1 MDKMTQEDRIK
12 HYAHLIQRQT
22 GKAVRPYRADGYV
35 NMVNRYG
42 TSKDSSEQYN
52 FVPDAPVADDVLE
65 MHYENN
71 GLFSKIIDMPAEE
84 AIKHG
89 FTIED
94 VEDGK
99 LADFYSEALD
109 ELNWEENA
117 MTAVKWAR
125 LFGGS
130 IAIMLVNDGRGLEE
144 PLDWKNIQS
153 IDDIRVYDRS
163 LISPDYS
170 SVFNYDP
177 QDPFRVRGS
186 RLGMPEY
193 YDVYSKYGSFR
204 VHDSRCLVFQNG
216 VLPENATNS
225 IYQFWGIPEY
235 IRLNKAIRDADVA
248 HRSAPKLLERSVQ
261 PIYKMKDLAA
271 ELATEQGE
279 DRILKRLQVIDTARG
294 ILNSLVIDADG
305 EDYDFK
311 TFQYNGITDVISA
324 SCNMLAALSNIPQVI
339 LFGQTISGMSS
350 TDDTSMENYY
360 NYIER
365 IQKRMLRSNLR
376 YLLSVVF
383 QAGLA
388 TGEVDEVPKLKVQ
401 FNPLWSVS
409 DSEQAT
415 LDQQK
420 AQTEQIKAQTAQ
432 IYVGMEAIDPS
443 EVRSKLADSD
453 DFDVENMLD
462 EYTEEELEAGM
473 PSNDESQEQTPADG
487 QPATPDSQPTGN
499 DEKAGPGQLLNEK
512 TLSAVGNNAKYP
524 ATMETK
530 VSSDP
535 HENKEGTE
543 GDAPASAPAATKKP
557 SDMDPEEKAKAAQS
571 RQNKAKDR
579 EDSLRTDDNNSHSE
593 DQKGSVGVI
602 VVNGGRVLN
611 GTRHNDFGY
620 GLVCGPGGHIE
631 EGETPEQA
639 AFRETKEEFGITPKS
654 LMCLGQGPKEKD
666 TGLKPYLFLCTE
678 YYGTPNCEDLEMT
691 GAKFSTI
698 EELNEKAESLFGPFA
713 DGLNILM
720 DCLETG
726 IFYTDPAEGV
736 TDEKLNAHLEKAM
749 NSDGGSG
756 SGNFGHEGR
765 PGKVGG
771 SAESHNFGG
780 LKNSEL
786 SSKMNGVFD
795 DAKIGTRF
803 SVKMNGVAGKD
814 DYEIY
819 KVSDGFYV
827 RSKKGGNDIVKSVDK
842 LVENCGVY
850 VTNLT
855 SDKVMYKEANIEVG
869 EPETEEAQSF
879 TRAYESCRKE
889 RERLASGNYKITE
902 VDDATAKKYAD
913 TLNKASK
920 AKIAKLAMDDPQ
932 FKAVVDNISA
942 YTQGEYVYQRKAT
955 EKFISNGYDP
965 SNDAILGDR
974 LTDSLYLCKDM
985 YKGQNLSVS
994 SASVTEGMANLTKAV
1009 NCSDPFDGEL
1019 YRVAQDRSLMKT
1031 ADSGNQGVYTPP
1043 KPGETISIVAPTSFS
1058 KDKAAIDKIAKDKSG
1073 DIIYYTVQPG
1083 AHAVDV
1089 SKLSPYKQ
1097 AELLT
1102 CGEYEVVSVDSK
1114 PQRVV
1119 MTQTDRFTSETIDS
1133 LKANRGATVDD
1144 GFVKFPILETHV
1156 TLRQKEPIHMD
1167 SCDDSI
1173 HRYRPD
1179 DFSERMVYDD
1189 EIDLDGGPGSGNYGH
1204 EGVPGEVGGSAPSD
1218 SHSGSS
1224 AGSSTVP
1231 KFKSL
1236 IPKDS
1241 YFNSSSYN
1249 KAVEDFRG
1257 AIRKHDEAWKKYREL
1272 EKALKSESTPKPESE
1287 WDDNDIFE
1295 DLIDHRPMTYTEK
1308 GKKIKSEM
1316 DKTFKDAC
1324 VYDNEQTETGDKLRE
1339 IKKKEHDKQVKNIHF
1354 QPPADASSD
1363 DYEGFTTKTTGTSA
1377 YDDYINGERN
1387 GGRIA
1392 EMSPAEYLKRCAYQV
1407 FEDATI
1413 ESTLAAI
1420 DESNVKKYADMMKN
1434 GTKFDMPY
1442 LNFMSGQQEGRH
1454 RAAAAMQAGI
1464 DKIPVLVVGEMFA
1477 KYDGGKGSGN
1487 WGHEGRKGKLGGSA
1501 PGGGMHNRISEEGGT
1516 YTSFSKKQKKLA
1528 TPHTASAGELDNL
1541 PNNTKVVVDTT
1552 FGKYSMVYNAK
1563 YGAFIGQD
1571 GVEMYPKDIEDSF
1584 NGDDNKLQV
1593 FIPNE
1598 ASTNYS
1604 KLKQSFDVSL
1614 SRMASAKSYAR
1625 PQDADNDLRADTG
1638 SVWKTLSDKQ
1648 KKVLRDYT
1656 GSDFSSINYSL
1667 RKQRGTK
1674 ENCDRINDMTAAIS
1688 KSKTKQDMWLSRGV
1702 DFEALPSMFGIK
1714 PSNFREDKIGSL
1726 VGKSG
1731 KDEGFMS
1738 CGTTTQTGYSDG
1750 SDVDLKIYVPKGSEA
1765 MYAEPFARFGSN
1777 PESNH
1782 WNGESHQS
1790 SFSSE
1795 METILQRGSHFQCT
1809 KATYDAKEQKYHIE
1823 IAVTS
1828 QEHKNLDW

>member
-736 TDEKLNAHLEKAM
+736 TGEKLNSHLEKAM
-749 NSDGGSG
+749 NADGGAT
-756 SGNFGHEGR
+756 SGNFGHKGR
-765 PGKVGG
+765 EGKVGG
-771 SAESHNFGG
+771 SAPGDHVAEQCGKITSRLSDINAELVRCNEEMISKGVSPQLMERMQSLVSESQKIKSD
-780 LKNSEL
+780 LEISDPNSKTNVAKRLCEEGHPTEDQVINSL
-786 SSKMNGVFD
+786 PKEWRESYDPSGEHTYGEEFS
-795 DAKIGTRF
+795 AKIGSWCGEGYKELKNDKVIDKAIRTSSTKWKSGNLYRGL
-803 SVKMNGVAGKD
+803 SVDGSQLSALKPGATIKMDGLSSWSSDISPAMSFATTEKDPVLIVDKTTGVRNALSIAQMSSRSWEKEVL
-814 DYEIY
+814 YC
-819 KVSDGFYV
+819 SDQEFT
-827 RSKKGGNDIVKSVDK
+827 IKSVTTRPVD
-842 LVENCGVY
+842 Y
-850 VTNLT
+850 
-855 SDKVMYKEANIEVG
+855 G
-869 EPETEEAQSF
+869 ES
-879 TRAYESCRKE
+879 
-889 RERLASGNYKITE
+889 ASGN
-902 VDDATAKKYAD
+902 A
-913 TLNKASK
+913 
-920 AKIAKLAMDDPQ
+920 
-932 FKAVVDNISA
+932 
-942 YTQGEYVYQRKAT
+942 
-955 EKFISNGYDP
+955 
-965 SNDAILGDR
+965 GD
-974 LTDSLYLCKDM
+974 
-985 YKGQNLSVS
+985 
-994 SASVTEGMANLTKAV
+994 
-1009 NCSDPFDGEL
+1009 
-1019 YRVAQDRSLMKT
+1019 
-1031 ADSGNQGVYTPP
+1031 
-1043 KPGETISIVAPTSFS
+1043 
-1058 KDKAAIDKIAKDKSG
+1058 
-1073 DIIYYTVQPG
+1073 
-1083 AHAVDV
+1083 
-1089 SKLSPYKQ
+1089 
-1097 AELLT
+1097 
-1102 CGEYEVVSVDSK
+1102 
-1114 PQRVV
+1114 
-1119 MTQTDRFTSETIDS
+1119 
-1133 LKANRGATVDD
+1133 
-1144 GFVKFPILETHV
+1144 
-1156 TLRQKEPIHMD
+1156 
-1167 SCDDSI
+1167 
-1173 HRYRPD
+1173 
-1179 DFSERMVYDD
+1179 
-1189 EIDLDGGPGSGNYGH
+1189 
-1204 EGVPGEVGGSAPSD
+1204 
-1218 SHSGSS
+1218 
-1224 AGSSTVP
+1224 
-1231 KFKSL
+1231 
-1236 IPKDS
+1236 
-1241 YFNSSSYN
+1241 
-1249 KAVEDFRG
+1249 
-1257 AIRKHDEAWKKYREL
+1257 
-1272 EKALKSESTPKPESE
+1272 
-1287 WDDNDIFE
+1287 
-1295 DLIDHRPMTYTEK
+1295 
-1308 GKKIKSEM
+1308 
-1316 DKTFKDAC
+1316 
-1324 VYDNEQTETGDKLRE
+1324 
-1339 IKKKEHDKQVKNIHF
+1339 
-1354 QPPADASSD
+1354 
-1363 DYEGFTTKTTGTSA
+1363 
-1377 YDDYINGERN
+1377 
-1387 GGRIA
+1387 
-1392 EMSPAEYLKRCAYQV
+1392 
-1407 FEDATI
+1407 
-1413 ESTLAAI
+1413 
-1420 DESNVKKYADMMKN
+1420 
-1434 GTKFDMPY
+1434 
-1442 LNFMSGQQEGRH
+1442 
-1454 RAAAAMQAGI
+1454 
-1464 DKIPVLVVGEMFA
+1464 
-1477 KYDGGKGSGN
+1477 
-1487 WGHEGRKGKLGGSA
+1487 
-1501 PGGGMHNRISEEGGT
+1501 
-1516 YTSFSKKQKKLA
+1516 FSKK
-1528 TPHTASAGELDNL
+1528 ASR
-1541 PNNTKVVVDTT
+1541 KVTV
-1552 FGKYSMVYNAK
+1552 
-1563 YGAFIGQD
+1563 IE
-1571 GVEMYPKDIEDSF
+1571 VEA
-1584 NGDDNKLQV
+1584 N
-1593 FIPNE
+1593 
-1598 ASTNYS
+1598 
-1604 KLKQSFDVSL
+1604 
-1614 SRMASAKSYAR
+1614 
-1625 PQDADNDLRADTG
+1625 
-1638 SVWKTLSDKQ
+1638 SD
-1648 KKVLRDYT
+1648 
-1656 GSDFSSINYSL
+1656 
-1667 RKQRGTK
+1667 
-1674 ENCDRINDMTAAIS
+1674 
-1688 KSKTKQDMWLSRGV
+1688 
-1702 DFEALPSMFGIK
+1702 
-1714 PSNFREDKIGSL
+1714 
-1726 VGKSG
+1726 
-1731 KDEGFMS
+1731 
-1738 CGTTTQTGYSDG
+1738 
-1750 SDVDLKIYVPKGSEA
+1750 
-1765 MYAEPFARFGSN
+1765 
-1777 PESNH
+1777 
-1782 WNGESHQS
+1782 
-1790 SFSSE
+1790 
-1795 METILQRGSHFQCT
+1795 
-1809 KATYDAKEQKYHIE
+1809 
-1823 IAVTS
+1823 
-1828 QEHKNLDW
+1828 

>member
-42 TSKDSSEQYN
+42 TSKDSSEQYD

-89 FTIED
+89 FTLED

-130 IAIMLVNDGRGLEE
+130 IAVMLVNDGRGLEE

-163 LISPDYS
+163 LVHPDYS

-235 IRLNKAIRDADVA
+235 IRLNKAIRDADIA

-324 SCNMLAALSNIPQVI
+324 SCNMLAALSNIPQII

-360 NYIER
+360 NYVER

-420 AQTEQIKAQTAQ
+420 AQTEQVKAQTAQ

-473 PSNDESQEQTPADG
+473 PSDDESQEQTPADG

-499 DEKAGPGQLLNEK
+499 DEKAGPGQFLNEK
-512 TLSAVGNNAKYP
+512 TLSAVGNNAKDP

-543 GDAPASAPAATKKP
+543 GDEPASAPAATKKP

-579 EDSLRTDDNNSHSE
+579 EDSLRADDNNSHSE

-602 VVNGGRVLN
+602 VVNGGRILN

-698 EELNEKAESLFGPFA
+698 EELNEKAESMFGPFA

-736 TDEKLNAHLEKAM
+736 TDEKLNSHLEKAM
-749 NSDGGSG
+749 NADDDDW
-756 SGNFGHEGR
+756 
-765 PGKVGG
+765 VTI
-771 SAESHNFGG
+771 
-780 LKNSEL
+780 
-786 SSKMNGVFD
+786 NGTHVLID
-795 DAKIGTRF
+795 E
-803 SVKMNGVAGKD
+803 NGVAQGGGKLNGMSFKEAKSTKRHSSEPKD
-814 DYEIY
+814 KTSSHATKGLDESYTGSLDAAR
-819 KVSDGFYV
+819 KFN
-827 RSKKGGNDIVKSVDK
+827 KKLHDSHPEAFGSNDIFDENCKAIYNKRFGSVKFLYENAEGEEKNLYKKVPFEEWKKMDFEDQSHSYVDYDDFKKSYTDYYNEYAEKGSVIDGLNIYHNGAAKTGYGKAKGARKELDEKYGLSKFIDDNPDVHYNGGTLYRGVKSNASQVK
-842 LVENCGVY
+842 QIQKAL
-850 VTNLT
+850 
-855 SDKVMYKEANIEVG
+855 
-869 EPETEEAQSF
+869 
-879 TRAYESCRKE
+879 ESGGTIDMRGC
-889 RERLASGNYKITE
+889 SSWT
-902 VDDATAKKYAD
+902 
-913 TLNKASK
+913 
-920 AKIAKLAMDDPQ
+920 
-932 FKAVVDNISA
+932 
-942 YTQGEYVYQRKAT
+942 TQEY
-955 EKFISNGYDP
+955 
-965 SNDAILGDR
+965 
-974 LTDSLYLCKDM
+974 
-985 YKGQNLSVS
+985 
-994 SASVTEGMANLTKAV
+994 
-1009 NCSDPFDGEL
+1009 
-1019 YRVAQDRSLMKT
+1019 
-1031 ADSGNQGVYTPP
+1031 
-1043 KPGETISIVAPTSFS
+1043 
-1058 KDKAAIDKIAKDKSG
+1058 IAKDFC
-1073 DIIYYTVQPG
+1073 
-1083 AHAVDV
+1083 
-1089 SKLSPYKQ
+1089 
-1097 AELLT
+1097 EN
-1102 CGEYEVVSVDSK
+1102 
-1114 PQRVV
+1114 
-1119 MTQTDRFTSETIDS
+1119 S
-1133 LKANRGATVDD
+1133 LK
-1144 GFVKFPILETHV
+1144 
-1156 TLRQKEPIHMD
+1156 
-1167 SCDDSI
+1167 
-1173 HRYRPD
+1173 
-1179 DFSERMVYDD
+1179 
-1189 EIDLDGGPGSGNYGH
+1189 GS
-1204 EGVPGEVGGSAPSD
+1204 
-1218 SHSGSS
+1218 
-1224 AGSSTVP
+1224 
-1231 KFKSL
+1231 
-1236 IPKDS
+1236 
-1241 YFNSSSYN
+1241 
-1249 KAVEDFRG
+1249 
-1257 AIRKHDEAWKKYREL
+1257 
-1272 EKALKSESTPKPESE
+1272 
-1287 WDDNDIFE
+1287 
-1295 DLIDHRPMTYTEK
+1295 
-1308 GKKIKSEM
+1308 
-1316 DKTFKDAC
+1316 
-1324 VYDNEQTETGDKLRE
+1324 
-1339 IKKKEHDKQVKNIHF
+1339 
-1354 QPPADASSD
+1354 
-1363 DYEGFTTKTTGTSA
+1363 
-1377 YDDYINGERN
+1377 
-1387 GGRIA
+1387 
-1392 EMSPAEYLKRCAYQV
+1392 
-1407 FEDATI
+1407 
-1413 ESTLAAI
+1413 
-1420 DESNVKKYADMMKN
+1420 
-1434 GTKFDMPY
+1434 
-1442 LNFMSGQQEGRH
+1442 
-1454 RAAAAMQAGI
+1454 
-1464 DKIPVLVVGEMFA
+1464 
-1477 KYDGGKGSGN
+1477 
-1487 WGHEGRKGKLGGSA
+1487 
-1501 PGGGMHNRISEEGGT
+1501 
-1516 YTSFSKKQKKLA
+1516 
-1528 TPHTASAGELDNL
+1528 
-1541 PNNTKVVVDTT
+1541 
-1552 FGKYSMVYNAK
+1552 
-1563 YGAFIGQD
+1563 
-1571 GVEMYPKDIEDSF
+1571 
-1584 NGDDNKLQV
+1584 
-1593 FIPNE
+1593 
-1598 ASTNYS
+1598 
-1604 KLKQSFDVSL
+1604 
-1614 SRMASAKSYAR
+1614 ASAKHVVFVEEGNKERNAMPY
-1625 PQDADNDLRADTG
+1625 P
-1638 SVWKTLSDKQ
+1638 
-1648 KKVLRDYT
+1648 Y
-1656 GSDFSSINYSL
+1656 SS
-1667 RKQRGTK
+1667 T
-1674 ENCDRINDMTAAIS
+1674 
-1688 KSKTKQDMWLSRGV
+1688 
-1702 DFEALPSMFGIK
+1702 
-1714 PSNFREDKIGSL
+1714 
-1726 VGKSG
+1726 
-1731 KDEGFMS
+1731 GFMIQNEVLYS
-1738 CGTTTQTGYSDG
+1738 GTTKFKP
-1750 SDVDLKIYVPKGSEA
+1750 LKIEEKDGTMYVYVESE
-1765 MYAEPFARFGSN
+1765 
-1777 PESNH
+1777 
-1782 WNGESHQS
+1782 
-1790 SFSSE
+1790 
-1795 METILQRGSHFQCT
+1795 
-1809 KATYDAKEQKYHIE
+1809 
-1823 IAVTS
+1823 
-1828 QEHKNLDW
+1828 

>member
-1 MDKMTQEDRIK
+1 MDKMRQEDRIK

-89 FTIED
+89 FTLED

-235 IRLNKAIRDADVA
+235 IRLNKAIRDADIA

-487 QPATPDSQPTGN
+487 QTATPDSQPTGN

-512 TLSAVGNNAKYP
+512 TLSAVGNNAKDP

-593 DQKGSVGVI
+593 EQKGSVGVI
-602 VVNGGRVLN
+602 VVNGGRILN

-654 LMCLGQGPKEKD
+654 LMWLGQGPEEKD

-736 TDEKLNAHLEKAM
+736 TDEKLNSHLEKAM

-795 DAKIGTRF
+795 DAKIGTHF

-879 TRAYESCRKE
+879 TGAYESCRKE

-902 VDDATAKKYAD
+902 VDEATAKKYAD

-1119 MTQTDRFTSETIDS
+1119 MTQTDRFTSDTIDS

-1189 EIDLDGGPGSGNYGH
+1189 EIDFDGGSGSGNFNH
-1204 EGVPGEVGGSAPSD
+1204 EGRPGEIGGSAPKGSAD
-1218 SHSGSS
+1218 CAASVQKLSTLKDGFSNLTARQQYVYLSRSGVIPNSELETLK
-1224 AGSSTVP
+1224 AGATSGDPEAIKTLKQYEEDYFYNAEYGRTV
-1231 KFKSL
+1231 KSL
-1236 IPKDS
+1236 DC
-1241 YFNSSSYN
+1241 
-1249 KAVEDFRG
+1249 EMR
-1257 AIRKHDEAWKKYREL
+1257 DEVASMSKEEARNWISQSTGREL
-1272 EKALKSESTPKPESE
+1272 YDYEQWANPNSDAQKVAIDLGMVETPQVVSKDDFNKYVEESGAVVCY
-1287 WDDNDIFE
+1287 
-1295 DLIDHRPMTYTEK
+1295 R
-1308 GKKIKSEM
+1308 G
-1316 DKTFKDAC
+1316 
-1324 VYDNEQTETGDKLRE
+1324 
-1339 IKKKEHDKQVKNIHF
+1339 VKNT
-1354 QPPADASSD
+1354 PD
-1363 DYEGFTTKTTGTSA
+1363 
-1377 YDDYINGERN
+1377 
-1387 GGRIA
+1387 
-1392 EMSPAEYLKRCAYQV
+1392 
-1407 FEDATI
+1407 
-1413 ESTLAAI
+1413 
-1420 DESNVKKYADMMKN
+1420 
-1434 GTKFDMPY
+1434 
-1442 LNFMSGQQEGRH
+1442 MSGASMLYQMAYNTQENYFGD
-1454 RAAAAMQAGI
+1454 GI
-1464 DKIPVLVVGEMFA
+1464 YG
-1477 KYDGGKGSGN
+1477 DG
-1487 WGHEGRKGKLGGSA
+1487 L
-1501 PGGGMHNRISEEGGT
+1501 
-1516 YTSFSKKQKKLA
+1516 YFSTDQN
-1528 TPHTASAGELDNL
+1528 TAVA
-1541 PNNTKVVVDTT
+1541 
-1552 FGKYSMVYNAK
+1552 
-1563 YGAFIGQD
+1563 
-1571 GVEMYPKDIEDSF
+1571 
-1584 NGDDNKLQV
+1584 
-1593 FIPNE
+1593 
-1598 ASTNYS
+1598 
-1604 KLKQSFDVSL
+1604 
-1614 SRMASAKSYAR
+1614 YA
-1625 PQDADNDLRADTG
+1625 N
-1638 SVWKTLSDKQ
+1638 
-1648 KKVLRDYT
+1648 
-1656 GSDFSSINYSL
+1656 
-1667 RKQRGTK
+1667 
-1674 ENCDRINDMTAAIS
+1674 
-1688 KSKTKQDMWLSRGV
+1688 
-1702 DFEALPSMFGIK
+1702 
-1714 PSNFREDKIGSL
+1714 
-1726 VGKSG
+1726 
-1731 KDEGFMS
+1731 
-1738 CGTTTQTGYSDG
+1738 
-1750 SDVDLKIYVPKGSEA
+1750 GSEA
-1765 MYAEPFARFGSN
+1765 VAMCAIRPDAKVIDYKSPEIEKARKYLGTSDYAVAAMCS
-1777 PESNH
+1777 
-1782 WNGESHQS
+1782 
-1790 SFSSE
+1790 
-1795 METILQRGSHFQCT
+1795 C
-1809 KATYDAKEQKYHIE
+1809 YDAIKVKMGGDEDYYVVLNRAAMIMADPVDALANTAIE
-1823 IAVTS
+1823 AS
-1828 QEHKNLDW
+1828 QRNSVKNAKS

>member
-756 SGNFGHEGR
+756 SGNFGHEG
-765 PGKVGG
+765 
-771 SAESHNFGG
+771 
-780 LKNSEL
+780 
-786 SSKMNGVFD
+786 
-795 DAKIGTRF
+795 
-803 SVKMNGVAGKD
+803 
-814 DYEIY
+814 
-819 KVSDGFYV
+819 
-827 RSKKGGNDIVKSVDK
+827 
-842 LVENCGVY
+842 
-850 VTNLT
+850 
-855 SDKVMYKEANIEVG
+855 
-869 EPETEEAQSF
+869 
-879 TRAYESCRKE
+879 
-889 RERLASGNYKITE
+889 
-902 VDDATAKKYAD
+902 
-913 TLNKASK
+913 
-920 AKIAKLAMDDPQ
+920 
-932 FKAVVDNISA
+932 
-942 YTQGEYVYQRKAT
+942 
-955 EKFISNGYDP
+955 
-965 SNDAILGDR
+965 
-974 LTDSLYLCKDM
+974 
-985 YKGQNLSVS
+985 
-994 SASVTEGMANLTKAV
+994 
-1009 NCSDPFDGEL
+1009 
-1019 YRVAQDRSLMKT
+1019 
-1031 ADSGNQGVYTPP
+1031 
-1043 KPGETISIVAPTSFS
+1043 
-1058 KDKAAIDKIAKDKSG
+1058 
-1073 DIIYYTVQPG
+1073 
-1083 AHAVDV
+1083 
-1089 SKLSPYKQ
+1089 
-1097 AELLT
+1097 
-1102 CGEYEVVSVDSK
+1102 
-1114 PQRVV
+1114 
-1119 MTQTDRFTSETIDS
+1119 
-1133 LKANRGATVDD
+1133 
-1144 GFVKFPILETHV
+1144 
-1156 TLRQKEPIHMD
+1156 
-1167 SCDDSI
+1167 
-1173 HRYRPD
+1173 
-1179 DFSERMVYDD
+1179 
-1189 EIDLDGGPGSGNYGH
+1189 
-1204 EGVPGEVGGSAPSD
+1204 VPGQVGGSAPSTSGPISKSSFQNGSGHFEVTGDVKDMYLTKPARTRIEGAIKTVKTANDLKKYLENQGIKLETSYEPLKKAMDREIPSIKEQADYVIAAIEQYKDLGGLKALKAVHIYDHDIDAQAQYSYRAKGEGEVPDEGHLYISYMADGAQIMHEFAHAYAD
-1218 SHSGSS
+1218 STKPDGMDVVEWSAKLNQEAGLSKDVKAYFGADSDAKEAERFANAMGYAIADGDGPDGRLAFAANVANIVRNSNGSS
-1224 AGSSTVP
+1224 AGMSGGNIAFRSM
-1231 KFKSL
+1231 

-1241 YFNSSSYN
+1241 YFNSPSYK
-1249 KAVEDFRG
+1249 KAVEAYRG
-1257 AIRKHDEAWKKYREL
+1257 AIRKHDDAWKKYSDLKEDL
-1272 EKALKSESTPKPESE
+1272 KAESAPKPESE

-1295 DLIDHRPMTYTEK
+1295 DLIGHRPMTYTEK

-1316 DKTFKDAC
+1316 DKAFKDSQE
-1324 VYDNEQTETGDKLRE
+1324 YDHEQTETGDKLRE

-1392 EMSPAEYLKRCAYQV
+1392 EMSPAEYLQRCAYQV

-1464 DKIPVLVVGEMFA
+1464 DKIPVLVVGERFA

-1501 PGGGMHNRISEEGGT
+1501 PGGGVHNRISEEGGS

-1528 TPHTASAGELDNL
+1528 TTHFAGKGEFHNL
-1541 PNNTKVVVDTT
+1541 PDKTKIVADLV
-1552 FGKYSMVYNAK
+1552 FGPYSMVYNAK
-1563 YGAFIGQD
+1563 HGMFIGED
-1571 GVEMYPKDIEDSF
+1571 GAEMNPDDVTDACDKDTPVR
-1584 NGDDNKLQV
+1584 V

-1598 ASTNYS
+1598 ASTNYN
-1604 KLKQSFDVSL
+1604 KLKQSFDVSP
-1614 SRMASAKSYAR
+1614 SRMAEAKAYSQ
-1625 PQDADNDLRADTG
+1625 PKQADKDLRKKTG
-1638 SVWKTLSDKQ
+1638 EVWKTLTDGQ
-1648 KKVLRDYT
+1648 KKSLYDYT
-1656 GSDFSSINYSL
+1656 GGFFMDINHSL
-1667 RKQRGTK
+1667 RSGHGTVQNQSK
-1674 ENCDRINDMTAAIS
+1674 ASDITTAIA
-1688 KSKTKQDMWLSRGV
+1688 KSKTQEDMWLYRGV
-1702 DFEALPSMFGIK
+1702 GLEAVPKMFGIDWGK
-1714 PSNFREDKIGSL
+1714 IQKNDIGSI
-1726 VGKSG
+1726 VGMSG
-1731 KDEGFMS
+1731 SDDGFMS
-1738 CGTTTQTGYSDG
+1738 CGTTAGTGYG
-1750 SDVDLKIYVPKGSEA
+1750 DVTDVNMKIFVPKGSEA
-1765 MYAEPFARFGSN
+1765 LYAEPFSKYGSN
-1777 PESNH
+1777 PDAKN
-1782 WNGESHQS
+1782 WNGESDQTY
-1790 SFSSE
+1790 FSSE

-1809 KATYDAKEQKYHIE
+1809 KAYYDEDKKKYSIE
-1823 IAVTS
+1823 VAVTG
-1828 QEHKNLDW
+1828 QEYKELNW

>member
-89 FTIED
+89 FTLED

-235 IRLNKAIRDADVA
+235 IRLNKAIRDADIA

-324 SCNMLAALSNIPQVI
+324 SCNMLAALSNIPQII

-360 NYIER
+360 NYVER

-409 DSEQAT
+409 DSDQAT

-473 PSNDESQEQTPADG
+473 PSNDESQEQTPDDG

-512 TLSAVGNNAKYP
+512 TLSAVGNNAKDP

-736 TDEKLNAHLEKAM
+736 TDEKLNSHLEKAM
-749 NSDGGSG
+749 NSDGGAT
-756 SGNFGHEGR
+756 SGNFGHKGR
-765 PGKVGG
+765 EGKVGG
-771 SAESHNFGG
+771 SAPGDIVSEQCGKMTLRLSDINAELVKCNEEMISKGMSPQLVTRMQSLVSESQKIKSDLEIYNP
-780 LKNSEL
+780 
-786 SSKMNGVFD
+786 SSKTNVAKRLCKEGHPTEERVIDSLPKEWRESYDPSGEHTYGEEFS
-795 DAKIGTRF
+795 AKIGSWCGEGYKELKNDKVIDKAIRTSSAKWKSGNLYRGL
-803 SVKMNGVAGKD
+803 SVDGSQLSALKPGATIKMDGLSSWSSDISPAMSFATTEKDPVLIVDKTTGVRNALSIAQMSSRSWEKEVL
-814 DYEIY
+814 YC
-819 KVSDGFYV
+819 SDQEFT
-827 RSKKGGNDIVKSVDK
+827 IKSVTTRPVD
-842 LVENCGVY
+842 Y
-850 VTNLT
+850 
-855 SDKVMYKEANIEVG
+855 G
-869 EPETEEAQSF
+869 ES
-879 TRAYESCRKE
+879 
-889 RERLASGNYKITE
+889 ASGN
-902 VDDATAKKYAD
+902 A
-913 TLNKASK
+913 
-920 AKIAKLAMDDPQ
+920 
-932 FKAVVDNISA
+932 
-942 YTQGEYVYQRKAT
+942 
-955 EKFISNGYDP
+955 
-965 SNDAILGDR
+965 GD
-974 LTDSLYLCKDM
+974 
-985 YKGQNLSVS
+985 
-994 SASVTEGMANLTKAV
+994 
-1009 NCSDPFDGEL
+1009 
-1019 YRVAQDRSLMKT
+1019 
-1031 ADSGNQGVYTPP
+1031 
-1043 KPGETISIVAPTSFS
+1043 
-1058 KDKAAIDKIAKDKSG
+1058 
-1073 DIIYYTVQPG
+1073 
-1083 AHAVDV
+1083 
-1089 SKLSPYKQ
+1089 
-1097 AELLT
+1097 
-1102 CGEYEVVSVDSK
+1102 
-1114 PQRVV
+1114 
-1119 MTQTDRFTSETIDS
+1119 
-1133 LKANRGATVDD
+1133 
-1144 GFVKFPILETHV
+1144 
-1156 TLRQKEPIHMD
+1156 
-1167 SCDDSI
+1167 
-1173 HRYRPD
+1173 
-1179 DFSERMVYDD
+1179 
-1189 EIDLDGGPGSGNYGH
+1189 
-1204 EGVPGEVGGSAPSD
+1204 
-1218 SHSGSS
+1218 
-1224 AGSSTVP
+1224 
-1231 KFKSL
+1231 
-1236 IPKDS
+1236 
-1241 YFNSSSYN
+1241 
-1249 KAVEDFRG
+1249 
-1257 AIRKHDEAWKKYREL
+1257 
-1272 EKALKSESTPKPESE
+1272 
-1287 WDDNDIFE
+1287 
-1295 DLIDHRPMTYTEK
+1295 
-1308 GKKIKSEM
+1308 
-1316 DKTFKDAC
+1316 
-1324 VYDNEQTETGDKLRE
+1324 
-1339 IKKKEHDKQVKNIHF
+1339 
-1354 QPPADASSD
+1354 
-1363 DYEGFTTKTTGTSA
+1363 
-1377 YDDYINGERN
+1377 
-1387 GGRIA
+1387 
-1392 EMSPAEYLKRCAYQV
+1392 
-1407 FEDATI
+1407 
-1413 ESTLAAI
+1413 
-1420 DESNVKKYADMMKN
+1420 
-1434 GTKFDMPY
+1434 
-1442 LNFMSGQQEGRH
+1442 
-1454 RAAAAMQAGI
+1454 
-1464 DKIPVLVVGEMFA
+1464 
-1477 KYDGGKGSGN
+1477 
-1487 WGHEGRKGKLGGSA
+1487 
-1501 PGGGMHNRISEEGGT
+1501 
-1516 YTSFSKKQKKLA
+1516 FSKK
-1528 TPHTASAGELDNL
+1528 ASR
-1541 PNNTKVVVDTT
+1541 KVTV
-1552 FGKYSMVYNAK
+1552 
-1563 YGAFIGQD
+1563 IE
-1571 GVEMYPKDIEDSF
+1571 VEA
-1584 NGDDNKLQV
+1584 N
-1593 FIPNE
+1593 
-1598 ASTNYS
+1598 
-1604 KLKQSFDVSL
+1604 
-1614 SRMASAKSYAR
+1614 
-1625 PQDADNDLRADTG
+1625 
-1638 SVWKTLSDKQ
+1638 SD
-1648 KKVLRDYT
+1648 
-1656 GSDFSSINYSL
+1656 
-1667 RKQRGTK
+1667 
-1674 ENCDRINDMTAAIS
+1674 
-1688 KSKTKQDMWLSRGV
+1688 
-1702 DFEALPSMFGIK
+1702 
-1714 PSNFREDKIGSL
+1714 
-1726 VGKSG
+1726 
-1731 KDEGFMS
+1731 
-1738 CGTTTQTGYSDG
+1738 
-1750 SDVDLKIYVPKGSEA
+1750 
-1765 MYAEPFARFGSN
+1765 
-1777 PESNH
+1777 
-1782 WNGESHQS
+1782 
-1790 SFSSE
+1790 
-1795 METILQRGSHFQCT
+1795 
-1809 KATYDAKEQKYHIE
+1809 
-1823 IAVTS
+1823 
-1828 QEHKNLDW
+1828 

>member
-235 IRLNKAIRDADVA
+235 IRLNKAIRDADIA

-324 SCNMLAALSNIPQVI
+324 SCNMLAALSNIPQII

-360 NYIER
+360 NYVER

-409 DSEQAT
+409 DSDQAT

-473 PSNDESQEQTPADG
+473 PSNDESQEQTPDDG

-512 TLSAVGNNAKYP
+512 TLSAVGNNAKDP

-749 NSDGGSG
+749 NSDGG
-756 SGNFGHEGR
+756 
-765 PGKVGG
+765 
-771 SAESHNFGG
+771 
-780 LKNSEL
+780 
-786 SSKMNGVFD
+786 
-795 DAKIGTRF
+795 
-803 SVKMNGVAGKD
+803 
-814 DYEIY
+814 
-819 KVSDGFYV
+819 
-827 RSKKGGNDIVKSVDK
+827 
-842 LVENCGVY
+842 
-850 VTNLT
+850 
-855 SDKVMYKEANIEVG
+855 
-869 EPETEEAQSF
+869 
-879 TRAYESCRKE
+879 
-889 RERLASGNYKITE
+889 
-902 VDDATAKKYAD
+902 
-913 TLNKASK
+913 
-920 AKIAKLAMDDPQ
+920 
-932 FKAVVDNISA
+932 
-942 YTQGEYVYQRKAT
+942 
-955 EKFISNGYDP
+955 
-965 SNDAILGDR
+965 
-974 LTDSLYLCKDM
+974 
-985 YKGQNLSVS
+985 
-994 SASVTEGMANLTKAV
+994 
-1009 NCSDPFDGEL
+1009 
-1019 YRVAQDRSLMKT
+1019 
-1031 ADSGNQGVYTPP
+1031 
-1043 KPGETISIVAPTSFS
+1043 
-1058 KDKAAIDKIAKDKSG
+1058 
-1073 DIIYYTVQPG
+1073 
-1083 AHAVDV
+1083 
-1089 SKLSPYKQ
+1089 
-1097 AELLT
+1097 
-1102 CGEYEVVSVDSK
+1102 
-1114 PQRVV
+1114 
-1119 MTQTDRFTSETIDS
+1119 
-1133 LKANRGATVDD
+1133 
-1144 GFVKFPILETHV
+1144 
-1156 TLRQKEPIHMD
+1156 
-1167 SCDDSI
+1167 
-1173 HRYRPD
+1173 
-1179 DFSERMVYDD
+1179 
-1189 EIDLDGGPGSGNYGH
+1189 PGSGNYGH
-1204 EGVPGEVGGSAPSD
+1204 EGVPGQVGGSAPSTSGPISKSSFQNGSGHFEVTGDVKDMYLTKPARTRIEGAIKTVKTANDLKKYLENQGIKLETSYEPLKKAMDREIPSIKEQADYVIAAIEQYKDLGGLKALKAVHIYDHDIDAQAQYSYRAKGEGEVPDEGHLYISYMADGAQIMHEFAHAYAD
-1218 SHSGSS
+1218 STKPDGMDVVEWSAKLNQEAGLSKDVKAYFGADSDAKEAERFANAMGYAIADGDGPDGRLAFAANVANIVRNSNGSS
-1224 AGSSTVP
+1224 AGMSGGNIAFRSM
-1231 KFKSL
+1231 

-1241 YFNSSSYN
+1241 YFNSPSYK
-1249 KAVEDFRG
+1249 KAVEAYRG
-1257 AIRKHDEAWKKYREL
+1257 AIRKHDDAWKKYSDLKEDL
-1272 EKALKSESTPKPESE
+1272 KAESAPKPESE

-1295 DLIDHRPMTYTEK
+1295 DLIGHRPMTYTEK

-1316 DKTFKDAC
+1316 DKAFKDSQE
-1324 VYDNEQTETGDKLRE
+1324 YDHEQTETGDKLRE

-1392 EMSPAEYLKRCAYQV
+1392 EMSPAEYLQRCAYQV

-1464 DKIPVLVVGEMFA
+1464 DKIPVLVVGERFA

-1501 PGGGMHNRISEEGGT
+1501 PGGGVHNRISEEGGS

-1528 TPHTASAGELDNL
+1528 TTHFAGKGEFHNL
-1541 PNNTKVVVDTT
+1541 PDKTKIVADLV
-1552 FGKYSMVYNAK
+1552 FGPYSMVYNAK
-1563 YGAFIGQD
+1563 HGMFIGED
-1571 GVEMYPKDIEDSF
+1571 GAEMNPDDVTDACDKDTPVR
-1584 NGDDNKLQV
+1584 V

-1598 ASTNYS
+1598 ASTNYN
-1604 KLKQSFDVSL
+1604 KLKQSFDVSP
-1614 SRMASAKSYAR
+1614 SRMAEAKAYSQ
-1625 PQDADNDLRADTG
+1625 PKQADKDLRKKTG
-1638 SVWKTLSDKQ
+1638 EVWKTLTDGQ
-1648 KKVLRDYT
+1648 KKSLYDYT
-1656 GSDFSSINYSL
+1656 GGFFMDINHSL
-1667 RKQRGTK
+1667 RSGHGTVQNQSK
-1674 ENCDRINDMTAAIS
+1674 ASDITTAIA
-1688 KSKTKQDMWLSRGV
+1688 KSKTQEDMWLYRGV
-1702 DFEALPSMFGIK
+1702 GLEAVPKMFGIDWGK
-1714 PSNFREDKIGSL
+1714 IQKNDIGSI
-1726 VGKSG
+1726 VGMSG
-1731 KDEGFMS
+1731 SDDGFMS
-1738 CGTTTQTGYSDG
+1738 CGTTAGTGYG
-1750 SDVDLKIYVPKGSEA
+1750 DVTDVNMKIFVPKGSEA
-1765 MYAEPFARFGSN
+1765 LYAEPFSKYGSN
-1777 PESNH
+1777 PDAKN
-1782 WNGESHQS
+1782 WNGESDQTY
-1790 SFSSE
+1790 FSSE

-1809 KATYDAKEQKYHIE
+1809 KAYYDEDKKKYSIE
-1823 IAVTS
+1823 VAVTG
-1828 QEHKNLDW
+1828 QEYKELNW